1 MVKIVY
7 SRYYGIVV
15 KIKSYGEYKMNILS
29 IRNISKTYCGNI
41 PFKALD
47 KVSLNID
54 KGEFVSV
61 MGPSGSGKST
71 LLNIISTVDRQ
82 SEGEVILDG
91 YDISK
96 LEGERLAEFRRKQLG
111 FVFQDF
117 NLIDTLTVG
126 ENIMLPLT
134 LEGASIKDINIQTR
148 NISKFL
154 GIDKILDRKTY
165 EISGGQAQRCAIA
178 RAIINK
184 PAILLADEPTGNLDS
199 KSTDDVLKLF
209 TKINIEQN
217 VTTLMVTHEAYSA
230 SYSDRVI
237 FIKDGCIYTE
247 IKKSESSNSFYSD
260 ILAVLSQIGGV
271 R

>member
-1 MVKIVY
+1 MKILTVNNLSKVY
-7 SRYYGIVV
+7 GK
-15 KIKSYGEYKMNILS
+15 KIIFNALNDINFS
-29 IRNISKTYCGNI
+29 IE
-41 PFKALD
+41 D
-47 KVSLNID
+47 
-54 KGEFVSV
+54 GEFVGI
-61 MGPSGSGKST
+61 MGPSGSGKTT
-71 LLNIISTVDRQ
+71 LLNMISTIDKPTTGTM
-82 SEGEVILDG
+82 ELKDKNLLLLKGE
-91 YDISK
+91 
-96 LEGERLAEFRRKQLG
+96 ELALFRRRELG

-134 LEGASIKDINIQTR
+134 LEGASIKDMNIQTKS
-148 NISKFL
+148 ISKFL

-209 TKINIEQN
+209 TRINKEQN
-217 VTTLMVTHEAYSA
+217 VTTLMVTHEAYSS

>member
-1 MVKIVY
+1 M
-7 SRYYGIVV
+7 
-15 KIKSYGEYKMNILS
+15 
-29 IRNISKTYCGNI
+29 
-41 PFKALD
+41 F
-47 KVSLNID
+47 
-54 KGEFVSV
+54 
-61 MGPSGSGKST
+61 
-71 LLNIISTVDRQ
+71 
-82 SEGEVILDG
+82 
-91 YDISK
+91 
-96 LEGERLAEFRRKQLG
+96 
-111 FVFQDF
+111 
-117 NLIDTLTVG
+117 
-126 ENIMLPLT
+126 
-134 LEGASIKDINIQTR
+134 
-148 NISKFL
+148 
-154 GIDKILDRKTY
+154 LDRKTY

-209 TKINIEQN
+209 TRINKEQK

>member
-15 KIKSYGEYKMNILS
+15 KIKNYGEYKMNILS

-82 SEGEVILDG
+82 SEGEVILDV

-96 LEGERLAEFRRKQLG
+96 LEGEKLAEFRRKQLG

>member
-15 KIKSYGEYKMNILS
+15 KIKNYGEYKMNILS

-96 LEGERLAEFRRKQLG
+96 LEGEKLAEFRRKQLG

-134 LEGASIKDINIQTR
+134 LEGASVKDINIQTR

-260 ILAVLSQIGGV
+260 ILAALSQIGGV

>member
-1 MVKIVY
+1 M
-7 SRYYGIVV
+7 
-15 KIKSYGEYKMNILS
+15 
-29 IRNISKTYCGNI
+29 
-41 PFKALD
+41 
-47 KVSLNID
+47 
-54 KGEFVSV
+54 
-61 MGPSGSGKST
+61 
-71 LLNIISTVDRQ
+71 
-82 SEGEVILDG
+82 
-91 YDISK
+91 
-96 LEGERLAEFRRKQLG
+96 
-111 FVFQDF
+111 
-117 NLIDTLTVG
+117 IDTLTVG

-184 PAILLADEPTGNLDS
+184 PTILLADEPTGNLDS

>member
-1 MVKIVY
+1 MLKVNQLC
-7 SRYYGIVV
+7 
-15 KIKSYGEYKMNILS
+15 KSYKTG
-29 IRNISKTYCGNI
+29 SKTYPVLKNI
-41 PFKALD
+41 SFEI
-47 KVSLNID
+47 N
-54 KGEFVSV
+54 KGEFVAI
-61 MGPSGSGKST
+61 MGSSGSGKTT
-71 LLNIISTVDRQ
+71 LLNMISTIDKPTTGTMELKGKNPLLLR
-82 SEGEVILDG
+82 GE
-91 YDISK
+91 
-96 LEGERLAEFRRKQLG
+96 ELALFRRRELG

-134 LEGASIKDINIQTR
+134 LEGASIKDMNIQTKS
-148 NISKFL
+148 ISKFL

-209 TKINIEQN
+209 TRINKEQK

>member
-15 KIKSYGEYKMNILS
+15 KIKNYGEYKMNILS

-96 LEGERLAEFRRKQLG
+96 LEGEKLAEFRRKQLG

-134 LEGASIKDINIQTR
+134 LEVASIKDINIQTR

>member
-1 MVKIVY
+1 MLKVNQLC
-7 SRYYGIVV
+7 
-15 KIKSYGEYKMNILS
+15 KSYKTG
-29 IRNISKTYCGNI
+29 SKTYPVLKNI
-41 PFKALD
+41 SFEI
-47 KVSLNID
+47 N
-54 KGEFVSV
+54 KGEFVAI
-61 MGPSGSGKST
+61 MGSSGSGKTT
-71 LLNIISTVDRQ
+71 LLNMISTIDKPTTGTMELKGKNPLLLR
-82 SEGEVILDG
+82 GE
-91 YDISK
+91 
-96 LEGERLAEFRRKQLG
+96 ELALFRRRELG

-134 LEGASIKDINIQTR
+134 LEGESIKDMNIQTKS
-148 NISKFL
+148 ISKFL

-209 TKINIEQN
+209 TRINKEQK